1 MTLKIFK
8 YLNFKNYFKSKEQGK
23 NTQEKKVNLKVRQHR
38 KKQVLFFLL
47 FWGVLLC
54 FVLLFVSIYD
64 SQVGPPTYFSTHSNT
79 STGGKNITQPL
90 DPISPGA
97 SN

>member
-23 NTQEKKVNLKVRQHR
+23 NTQEKNGQFKSTSTQ
-38 KKQVLFFLL
+38 KKTGPFLLL

-64 SQVGPPTYFSTHSNT
+64 SQVGPPNYFSTHSNT